1 MTPESATPGL
11 ALRDGLVINQA
22 AILREMLVQALANG
36 TRAVDLSAVS
46 DCDTAGVQLLI
57 SACKTAEASGG
68 PLVLRAASPA
78 VQEIMTRYGLARL
91 LEGGQA

>member
-57 SACKTAEASGG
+57 SARQMS
-68 PLVLRAASPA
+68 VL
-78 VQEIMTRYGLARL
+78 TLATPTGHL
-91 LEGGQA
+91 